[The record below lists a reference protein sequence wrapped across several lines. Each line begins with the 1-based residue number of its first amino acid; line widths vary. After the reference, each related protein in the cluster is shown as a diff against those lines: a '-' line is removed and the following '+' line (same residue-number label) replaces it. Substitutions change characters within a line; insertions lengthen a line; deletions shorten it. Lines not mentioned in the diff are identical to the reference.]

1 MFDAFSLRP
10 EQQAKFLIMTYL
22 TYFSGWA
29 SRHSLM
35 ARTAWWNF
43 FWLRCGFDA
52 VGNTFADP
60 RTCTIGTLVSC
71 LLVDAHCF
79 TFYYY
84 FVVVVVDESFMD
96 VLKTDVSSLRFF
108 RFWRFNS
115 TKSSYKKEFF
125 LSFIDPKNNW
135 IFWSVQYSF
144 SNCF

>member
-1 MFDAFSLRP
+1 MQIPKTYQHFQILAQLQPNTVWCP
-10 EQQAKFLIMTYL
+10 ERLDWNL
-22 TYFSGWA
+22 
-29 SRHSLM
+29 LM
-35 ARTAWWNF
+35 Q
-43 FWLRCGFDA
+43 CGFDA

-71 LLVDAHCF
+71 LWVDAHCF

-96 VLKTDVSSLRFF
+96 VLKTEDVSSLRFF

-115 TKSSYKKEFF
+115 TKSSYKEELF
-125 LSFIDPKNNW
+125 LSFIDPNDNW
-135 IFWSVQYSF
+135 IFWNVQYSF